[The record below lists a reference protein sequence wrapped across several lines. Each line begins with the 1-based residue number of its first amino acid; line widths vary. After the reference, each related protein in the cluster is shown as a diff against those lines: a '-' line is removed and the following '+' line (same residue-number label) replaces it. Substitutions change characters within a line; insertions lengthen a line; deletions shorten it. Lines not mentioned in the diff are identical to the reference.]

1 MNYKN
6 IKSEQE
12 QIDIR
17 QGTIEFWVRENKLQ
31 WNDNNAIVLFNLST
45 NNKRGSLFMIKDD
58 DNKLK
63 FFYVMLGQGRADT
76 EVDVSGLSLQEPH
89 HIVATWSLK
98 DRKANLYVDGGKLK
112 DEGLLKIN

>member
-1 MNYKN
+1 MNYKK
-6 IKSEQE
+6 IDPE

-17 QGTIEFWVRENKLQ
+17 QVTIEFWIQEDKIQ
-31 WNDNNAIVLFNLST
+31 WNDNKATVLFNLSP
-45 NNKRGSLFMIKDD
+45 NNKNGSLFMVKDD

-63 FFYVMLGQGRADT
+63 FFYVVLGQGRADT
-76 EVDVSGLSLQEPH
+76 ETDVSDLAQNKPH

-112 DEGLLKIN
+112 DEGYLN